1 MAVNYPAR
9 DKFDIRRMDTLQVVR
24 EKCDAAAKRKSGV
37 VVDDVGGGGNNV
49 VEGGDV
55 DKSASTPDNRGA
67 DSSNNEEEEGC
78 VCIHLPV
85 MKVNDK
91 QQHNAN
97 KNDNTGEQTSTTTHE
112 EEHNNDNDDDD
123 DDNNNT
129 IQAYNTEY
137 NQPTNIQHQ
146 MYLSERNVMRFPYEG
161 KANLNRYRL
170 ASSRIFGLIDDLLC
184 DLLCLSGKGDGS
196 ENSGGASENGGKSSS
211 GGSED
216 KSSSSTTTKSGYIF
230 ERASIDELFIDVT
243 EFCYDVLD
251 RERRRRRRKDDDEG
265 LNSTNTNRSD
275 VNDNSTK
282 NDDGERVDEDE
293 NDATE
298 EEEANGNNGNNKRVE
313 FQRSCVAKSISSLK
327 ESVICHQNHIH
338 LNDDDD
344 DDDTMA
350 LRIGCHIAS
359 TVRQTVF
366 ETIGFTSSAGI
377 STSKL
382 VAKLAASYGKPNG
395 QAVIYP
401 DAIPYV
407 MDETVI
413 KKARMLGGKLGKKVV
428 SLLPPDAAT
437 LTGKEK
443 ATLGCVAKLL
453 SLDDLVLGLGEENGR
468 WVYDACR
475 GIEYEEVRSTLKV
488 LPKSITAYKSFPKVC
503 YPELEKWTSLLAR
516 DVMKRVQ
523 LDNARNHH
531 IPRAITV
538 GYTMKPGGSWI
549 GKTFRLPFP
558 NDKEFESRV
567 QRLVDGTRNV
577 LMERG
582 EKSFIRIGF
591 SAIDFVVWPKTGI
604 DSFFSAAAQT
614 TKSST
619 ASPKRT
625 VGVGG
630 DGAVNGTP
638 NNNVES
644 TRARLDARRKQDS
657 QKEESGLQ
665 SWLTKSDNREK
676 STMAAVETSSPTTGA
691 TNLKQSP
698 QRSNGPDIAV
708 DDGRDTIIG
717 PNIAEDKETNQK
729 IVSDEELARRLQC
742 AYDDEARENNIDNNR
757 NSDEAE
763 TLDNDDEVDRDRRL
777 ALQLQSVTDTTNS
790 DMDRDRAMAMQLQS
804 TYDREHSILSDVER
818 LSGITKRK
826 KGSTSPRSQ
835 RSSNK
840 KNRIDNFFSKR

>member
-1 MAVNYPAR
+1 MAVNYSAR
-9 DKFDIRRMDTLQVVR
+9 DKFDIRRMDTLQVVK
-24 EKCDAAAKRKSGV
+24 EKCAATKAADNKRKSDAV
-37 VVDDVGGGGNNV
+37 AV
-49 VEGGDV
+49 GGDV
-55 DKSASTPDNRGA
+55 DKSASSTDDRGEN
-67 DSSNNEEEEGC
+67 SSSSNEEEEGC

-85 MKVNDK
+85 MKVNDN
-91 QQHNAN
+91 QQQQNGS
-97 KNDNTGEQTSTTTHE
+97 KDDNTNEQTTTTTTTTHE
-112 EEHNNDNDDDD
+112 DEHNDNEE

-129 IQAYNTEY
+129 IQSYNTEY
-137 NQPTNIQHQ
+137 NQPSHIQHQ
-146 MYLSERNVMRFPYEG
+146 MYLKERNVMRFPYEG

-170 ASSRIFGLIDDLLC
+170 ASSRIFGLIDDTLGE
-184 DLLCLSGKGDGS
+184 LLCLSD
-196 ENSGGASENGGKSSS
+196 SGGGGNGGSENGG
-211 GGSED
+211 ED
-216 KSSSSTTTKSGYIF
+216 KSSSMKSGYIL

-243 EFCYDVLD
+243 EFCYDILD
-251 RERRRRRRKDDDEG
+251 RERRKMKKVDNDDVSEEDTER
-265 LNSTNTNRSD
+265 LSTSNNNHSD
-275 VNDNSTK
+275 GNDNSTK
-282 NDDGERVDEDE
+282 IHDGDPVVDEDGD
-293 NDATE
+293 DATA
-298 EEEANGNNGNNKRVE
+298 EEEANNSKDNKKRVE
-313 FQRSCVAKSISSLK
+313 FQRSCIAKSISSLK
-327 ESVICHQNHIH
+327 ESVICHQNHTH
-338 LNDDDD
+338 LNDDVD

-350 LRIGCHIAS
+350 LRIGCHVAS

-366 ETIGFTSSAGI
+366 ETLGFTLSAGI

-428 SLLPPDAAT
+428 SLLPPDAAI

-523 LDNARNHH
+523 LDNARNHR

-558 NDKEFESRV
+558 NDKEFDSRV
-567 QRLVDGTRNV
+567 QRLVDGTRNI

-582 EKSFIRIGF
+582 EKSFIRIGY
-591 SAIDFVVWPKTGI
+591 SAIDFVVRPKTGI
-604 DSFFSAAAQT
+604 DSFFSAAA
-614 TKSST
+614 
-619 ASPKRT
+619 ASPKRS
-625 VGVGG
+625 VGG

-644 TRARLDARRKQDS
+644 TRARLDARRKQQDL

-665 SWLTKSDNREK
+665 SWLTKGDNGEK
-676 STMAAVETSSPTTGA
+676 SSMAAVETSSPATGA
-691 TNLKQSP
+691 TNVKQSP
-698 QRSNGPDIAV
+698 KRSNESDIAAVV
-708 DDGRDTIIG
+708 DKGRDTTIG
-717 PNIAEDKETNQK
+717 SNVVEDKETNQK

-763 TLDNDDEVDRDRRL
+763 TLDNDDDIDRDRRL
-777 ALQLQSVTDTTNS
+777 ALQLQSVTDTTNND

-826 KGSTSPRSQ
+826 RGTTSPRNQ